1 MSSIDILFIS
11 VISIVSLS
19 FILNIV
25 AFVILGSLT
34 SKTNLLEREIDKRSA
49 EFDNFRKELST
60 NKHAPA
66 ASVIESNEPIITT
79 QQETSISNEDTI
91 QIFRNVRS
99 GFENSN
105 AAPSEPPPPEP
116 QPETVLMPAPVEIAA
131 KGRAQVFSEPV
142 EQVEEQPQP
151 QPSVAYEQPRAP
163 AQRKFTLPLYSDTTK
178 DADFQTLWK
187 NITLILQNNS
197 GAHISIDFS
206 HINFLYDK
214 EMDYLEKMN
223 YLIANQRGRLSLVH
237 CEQELLALIDRKPHL
252 RTIIE
257 I

>member
-1 MSSIDILFIS
+1 MSSIDILFFT
-11 VISIVSLS
+11 VIIIVSLS
-19 FILNIV
+19 FILTII
-25 AFVILGSLT
+25 AFVILSSLT
-34 SKTNLLEREIDKRSA
+34 SKTTLLEREIDKRSA
-49 EFDNFRKELST
+49 EFDNFRKELSS

-99 GFENSN
+99 GFENSS
-105 AAPSEPPPPEP
+105 AAPSEPAPELQTEP
-116 QPETVLMPAPVEIAA
+116 VQTPTPVEITP

-142 EQVEEQPQP
+142 EQEDEPPQP
-151 QPSVAYEQPRAP
+151 PPTVAYEQPRETI
-163 AQRKFTLPLYSDTTK
+163 QRKFTLPLYSDTTK

-223 YLIANQRGRLSLVH
+223 YLISNQRSRLSLVH